1 MKFSIIHVIIKISIT
16 FILLFSHNPLHASEL
31 KSGENINFVKTIN
44 SGAWVVTG
52 VHINTASSRTPS
64 ITWNDPS
71 LMYRVFRFSKEK
83 ISNNTFYAND
93 NCTQPQYKQIDT
105 KFNHLLFS
113 TMMGYG
119 DIDPSQDPSSDFEM
133 SSWENKD
140 VQINAVTCSNDT
152 WNGILSSSSAGGK
165 LSEIRGS
172 WLAFYSKN
180 KMSLRWHGNSI
191 LILKRFDDTNKLQPS
206 FDCSRAE
213 SKDEIKI
220 CSSIELSGLDKSIH
234 LAYKM
239 IKKQNMIS
247 GVSNAPLTKGQ
258 KKWLTTR
265 KSCEDD
271 VSCLTKTMT
280 RRIKKL
286 SSMIEI

>member
-1 MKFSIIHVIIKISIT
+1 MHMIIKT
-16 FILLFSHNPLHASEL
+16 ANLFVCLFL
-31 KSGENINFVKTIN
+31 INFLHTPTSKISKVVNPAEKIH
-44 SGAWVVTG
+44 SGTWVVTG
-52 VHINTASSRTPS
+52 VRINTTLGKASSV
-64 ITWNDPS
+64 TWNDPN

-133 SSWENKD
+133 SSWANKD

-206 FDCSRAE
+206 FNCSRAE
-213 SKDEIKI
+213 RKDEIKI

-247 GVSNAPLTKGQ
+247 GVSNVPLTKGQ

-265 KSCEDD
+265 KSCDDD